1 MEIIFEDSD
10 LYVISKPSELLS
22 VPGRLPE
29 NKDSVLSRLQEKGQA
44 HCAHRLDMPTSGLM
58 VVAKNK
64 TSLRHL
70 NKQFSNRKVC
80 KRYQAIVHGLP
91 EQDAHTIEAA
101 IICDWPNR
109 PKQIIRADG
118 KASTTNV
125 QVLERHP
132 KKNISV
138 LALEPVTGRSHQ
150 LRIHCEHWGYP
161 ILGCEFYAP
170 EDVRSRATRLCL
182 HASEL
187 AFSHP
192 RTEESLSFNAAIN
205 LMSFVED

>member
-10 LYVISKPSELLS
+10 LYVIVKPSELLS

-29 NKDSVLSRLQEKGQA
+29 NKDSVLSRLQIKSEA

-64 TSLRHL
+64 ASLRHL
-70 NKQFSNRKVC
+70 NKQFSDRKVH
-80 KRYQAIVHGLP
+80 KRYQALVHGLP
-91 EQDAHTIEAA
+91 EQNTHTIEAA

-109 PKQIIRADG
+109 PKQIIRQDG
-118 KASTTNV
+118 KASTTIV

-150 LRIHCEHWGYP
+150 LRIHCEYWGYP

-170 EDVRSRATRLCL
+170 EDVKARATRLCL

-187 AFSHP
+187 TFAHP
-192 RTEESLSFNAAIN
+192 STEESISFNVSLD
-205 LMSFVED
+205 LMSFIED